1 MKHTILSLAACA
13 ALAGCSTSDVA
24 TGGSDAAASTSMK
37 NVTVSDFDSIKVF
50 TLKNK
55 NGMVVKIT
63 NYGATITS
71 IIVPD
76 RDGNMADVTLGYDS
90 VEGYINAIDRPYFG
104 AVVGRYGNRIGK
116 GRFSI
121 DGTEYE
127 LATNNGENHLH
138 GGNMG
143 FDKVVWDAKVVKNG
157 VKLTY
162 LAKDGEEGYPGNL
175 NLSVTYTLTDE
186 NGIVMHYTATTDKP
200 TVVNVTNHA
209 YFNLSGEGADTIN
222 DHILQINASVYTP
235 VDEGL
240 ITTGEL
246 RDVAGTPFDFRQP
259 KRIGKD
265 LKADDQQLTYGMG
278 YDHNWVLDRK
288 SEGDLELAATLYE
301 RKSGRVLEVLTEEPA
316 IQFYGGNFLDGR
328 LVGKS
333 GKPYPHRSG
342 LCLETQ
348 HSPDSPNKPEW
359 PSVVLRPGEKYDTT
373 TVYRFSVK

>member
-1 MKHTILSLAACA
+1 MKKTIFALIACA
-13 ALAGCSTSDVA
+13 ALVGCTTAGVDVA
-24 TGGSDAAASTSMK
+24 
-37 NVTVSDFDSIKVF
+37 DFDSIQEY

-76 RDGNMADVTLGYDS
+76 REGNMADVALGYDS

-116 GRFSI
+116 GLFTI

-127 LATNNGENHLH
+127 LTTNNGENHLH

-143 FDKVVWDAKVVKNG
+143 FDKVVWDGEVVEDG

-162 LAKDGEEGYPGNL
+162 VAKDGEEGYPGNL
-175 NLSVTYTLTDE
+175 TLSVTYTLTDDNE
-186 NGIVMHYTATTDKP
+186 IVMHYEATTDKA
-200 TVVNVTNHA
+200 TIVNVTNHT
-209 YFNLSGEGADTIN
+209 YFNLAGEGAETIN
-222 DHILQINASVYTP
+222 DHILQINGSKTTP
-235 VDEGL
+235 VDAGL
-240 ITTGEL
+240 IPTGEFAAV
-246 RDVAGTPFDFRQP
+246 DGTPFDFREP
-259 KRIGKD
+259 TEIGKRVD
-265 LKADDQQLTYGMG
+265 ADDQQIKYGPG

-288 SEGDLELAATLYE
+288 GSGMELAATLFE
-301 RKSGRVLEVLTEEPA
+301 PKSGRVLEVITEEPC

-328 LVGKS
+328 LTGKS
-333 GKPYPHRSG
+333 GKPYTYRSG

-348 HSPDSPNKPEW
+348 HAPDSINHEGEEGW
-359 PSVVLRPGEKYDTT
+359 PSVILRPGEKYDTT
-373 TVYRFSVK
+373 TIYKFSTK